1 MKLFDIK
8 KYFQYFE
15 IYPGSKISHF
25 RSLQEKTGLKYSNMM
40 FFDDEYRNIEEVSRL
55 GVVAVFVEDGIN
67 RPLLNKLIQ

>member
-1 MKLFDIK
+1 
-8 KYFQYFE
+8 
-15 IYPGSKISHF
+15 
-25 RSLQEKTGLKYSNMM
+25 MM